1 MRKILA
7 LIVLISFFA
16 VNSAMAASK
25 SHSGSHSDDKDIKTE
40 HLVEATLLFDEIYDI
55 DISEGHYRV
64 SVEILM
70 AWEGETEK
78 FLNKFGDAIIHGS
91 KMEEFMA
98 YDPWQNITTRNGIKG
113 DLIISALQKS
123 IRRGMTEEA
132 ISFGFEMY
140 ITSSQFEDKLWR
152 RLQAISVEDVGFGDL
167 NSPIIINTL
176 NQMRQNFPYNDGDR
190 PLFFVHAIRYLA
202 AAKKDRTSD
211 HMKNIVINEF
221 RYGKKP
227 VIPDF
232 AIDMHTEEG
241 RKLGR
246 DFKHFLTVASQTNNN
261 LEVNEDFKEKLLTL
275 LQKIEDDDQEEV
287 ANQFRFN
294 TWQQ

>member
-1 MRKILA
+1 
-7 LIVLISFFA
+7 
-16 VNSAMAASK
+16 
-25 SHSGSHSDDKDIKTE
+25 
-40 HLVEATLLFDEIYDI
+40 
-55 DISEGHYRV
+55 
-64 SVEILM
+64 
-70 AWEGETEK
+70 
-78 FLNKFGDAIIHGS
+78 
-91 KMEEFMA
+91 
-98 YDPWQNITTRNGIKG
+98 
-113 DLIISALQKS
+113 
-123 IRRGMTEEA
+123 MTEEA

-167 NSPIIINTL
+167 NSPILINTL

-211 HMKNIVINEF
+211 HMKNIVVNEF

-261 LEVNEDFKEKLLTL
+261 LAVNEDFKEKLLKL
-275 LQKIEDDDQEEV
+275 LQKIEEDDKEEV